1 MHANLALQQRCP
13 SSSLRAPER
22 GAGGMMG
29 TMAITKRFASSAS
42 LARATAPMTTS
53 GRHAEDL
60 APAEAPCTSASTST
74 SSTRRAAIVT
84 GLALATAAVAGPSIV
99 APRAANAADAD
110 AEPSPSAPSP
120 SAPSTPSSSSS
131 SHPRVYLDVRID
143 GEPAGRIEIEL
154 LPEAAPVGA
163 RRFADLAE
171 EKGGVGY
178 RLAKWDGIFIE
189 KGYLRCSGA
198 KALSYKADGT
208 SEISGGDS
216 TLDLE
221 REMDDATGRRLL
233 HDRAGL
239 VSLVVREA
247 EARPVKE
254 RLVAMGGKLV
264 TLTSQAGEAPNG
276 SAFCVTLGPAP
287 ELDRTNLVVG
297 RLIPG
302 PGTDTAVAA
311 LAALPVNRPREGIQK
326 PFFDAGKAMGDSRAV
341 VAEKGFF
348 RPLKR
353 AVISDSGAL

>member
-1 MHANLALQQRCP
+1 MHAHLALQQQ
-13 SSSLRAPER
+13 LRAPAR
-22 GAGGMMG
+22 SGARVASVGL
-29 TMAITKRFASSAS
+29 ASSSRPS
-42 LARATAPMTTS
+42 LTRALATTTKPDARP
-53 GRHAEDL
+53 EDL
-60 APAEAPCTSASTST
+60 APEAPSTSA
-74 SSTRRAAIVT
+74 SSTRRAAIL
-84 GLALATAAVAGPSIV
+84 GLALAATSAAAATTPGRAHADDDASAGGS
-99 APRAANAADAD
+99 R
-110 AEPSPSAPSP
+110 
-120 SAPSTPSSSSS
+120 
-131 SHPRVYLDVRID
+131 RVFLDVRID

-154 LPEAAPVGA
+154 LPDAAPVGA

-178 RLAKWDGIFIE
+178 RLAKWDGIFVDQ
-189 KGYLRCSGA
+189 GYLRCAGA
-198 KALSYKADGT
+198 KSLSYSADNV
-208 SEISGGDS
+208 SQIAGGDS

-221 REMDDATGRRLL
+221 REMDDASKRLS

-276 SAFCVTLGPAP
+276 SAFCITLKAAP
-287 ELDRTNLVVG
+287 ELDKTNLVVG

-302 PGTDTAVAA
+302 PGTDAAVAA

-326 PFFDAGKAMGDSRAV
+326 PFFDAGKAIGDSRAI
-341 VAEKGFF
+341 VAEKGFY

-353 AVISDSGAL
+353 AIISGGGVL